1 LLDISGISYD
11 RWEKPGSTREDTM
24 RLLNTK
30 SLAKTV
36 DSIHE
41 ALFWGNRIPR
51 EEKSAVADWV
61 AERQG
66 LKLSYAK
73 MFAPTEYDMKHG
85 MRVFT
90 GERIT
95 SGAALRHVL
104 GEETCRMMLQ
114 LKSRKVDVRGALDRA
129 EKGMLKR
136 VDSSRDWFY
145 RTGMY

>member
-1 LLDISGISYD
+1 MGFINK
-11 RWEKPGSTREDTM
+11 R
-24 RLLNTK
+24 

-36 DSIHE
+36 DNIHE
-41 ALFWGNRIPR
+41 AFFLKKPIPA
-51 EEKSAVADWV
+51 EEKKAATDWI

-66 LKLSYAK
+66 LKLAYAK

-90 GERIT
+90 GERIV

-104 GEETCRMMLQ
+104 GEETCRAMLQ
-114 LKSRKVDVRGALDRA
+114 LKPRKADVRNALDRA
-129 EKGMLKR
+129 EQGMLKR
-136 VDSSRDWFY
+136 VNESREWFY